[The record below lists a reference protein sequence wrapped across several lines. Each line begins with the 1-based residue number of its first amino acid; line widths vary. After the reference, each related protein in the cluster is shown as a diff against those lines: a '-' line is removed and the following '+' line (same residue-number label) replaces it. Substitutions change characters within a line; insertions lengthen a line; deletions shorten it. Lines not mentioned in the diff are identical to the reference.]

1 MRFKRKKDFLVE
13 DSFKHIVK
21 ETHLL
26 DLLEVSLKTET
37 WICALKA
44 KINTFLPQLPWRQGA
59 SCGFPVCVCNVP
71 HLCQMSRHEHWTGDN
86 SMPMEIFRQ
95 KLHILL
101 LNWKVI
107 YILLLNCS
115 TGKLHILFSVLHV
128 CSVQTAVCSV
138 ARVFSDRGWPGLS
151 FVS

>member
-44 KINTFLPQLPWRQGA
+44 KINTFLPQLP
-59 SCGFPVCVCNVP
+59 
-71 HLCQMSRHEHWTGDN
+71 
-86 SMPMEIFRQ
+86 
-95 KLHILL
+95 
-101 LNWKVI
+101 
-107 YILLLNCS
+107 
-115 TGKLHILFSVLHV
+115 
-128 CSVQTAVCSV
+128 
-138 ARVFSDRGWPGLS
+138 
-151 FVS
+151 